1 VRRPLTGEQP
11 VTAGDGLRRGD
22 EAVSTEHVSVGLLS
36 LATLI
41 LIGMLA
47 VATAAT
53 AATATD
59 LWQRRVPRWLT
70 RGGICAGVVVAASG
84 GSGALVASLLGV
96 ACGALFLL

>member
-1 VRRPLTGEQP
+1 M
-11 VTAGDGLRRGD
+11 TAGDGLRRGD

-41 LIGMLA
+41 LVGMLA
-47 VATAAT
+47 VTTAAI

-59 LWQRRVPRWLT
+59 PVAAARAAVAHAR
-70 RGGICAGVVVAASG
+70 GICAGVVVVASG
-84 GSGALVASLLGV
+84 GHAALVASLLGV

>member
-1 VRRPLTGEQP
+1 

-53 AATATD
+53 ATTAATAMD
-59 LWQRRVPRWLT
+59 LWQRCVPRWLT
-70 RGGICAGVVVAASG
+70 RGAS
-84 GSGALVASLLGV
+84 APASLSSRAV
-96 ACGALFLL
+96 ATPRWSPVCSA